1 MHNSNRSFFIR
12 LSQGHLN
19 LLEACPR
26 KFQHIFFDRLSSPTT
41 PEQQERMA
49 WGDRF
54 HRLMQQR
61 ELGLPVD
68 ALLNESDP
76 LQHSTLA
83 LVRAAPE
90 IFAAKSDRWR
100 EAEHYRT
107 LQFQGSLF
115 TVIYDLL
122 IQDDRAAQILDWK
135 TYPLPGNRVKI
146 AANWQT
152 RLYLFVLGETTAY
165 LTEQLSM
172 TYWFVKLPE
181 QPKSLTFSYSRQQHE
196 QTKQDLSEL
205 LERLEGYI
213 QDYRDR
219 ALPFPQVP
227 EAKGECRFCPF
238 NRRCGRGETQQNTAE
253 IQDWQASIAEI
264 EEVAL

>member
-12 LSQGHLN
+12 LSQGQLN

-26 KFQHIFFDRLSSPTT
+26 KFQHIYLDRLSSPTT
-41 PEQQERMA
+41 LEQQERMA

-61 ELGLPVD
+61 ELGLPMD
-68 ALLNESDP
+68 GLLDESDP
-76 LQHSTLA
+76 LRHSTIA
-83 LVRAAPE
+83 LVCAAPE
-90 IFAAKSDRWR
+90 IFATKSEGWR
-100 EAEHYRT
+100 EAEHCRT

-122 IQDDRAAQILDWK
+122 IQGERNAQILDWK
-135 TYPLPGNRVKI
+135 TYPLPKNRGKI
-146 AANWQT
+146 EANWQT
-152 RLYLFVLGETTAY
+152 RLYLFVLGETTSY
-165 LTEQLSM
+165 LPEQLSM
-172 TYWFVKLPE
+172 TYWFVKLPDR
-181 QPKSLTFSYSRQQHE
+181 PKSLTFAYSRKQHE
-196 QTKQDLSEL
+196 RTRQDLSDL

-213 QDYRDR
+213 KDYRDR

-238 NRRCGRGETQQNTAE
+238 NRRCQRGETQ
-253 IQDWQASIAEI
+253 DWQSSIAEI